1 MTLTELKK
9 MNKAQL
15 QEACASFEIV
25 FEDSAKKDELIDL
38 LVKSGHVEDEGELSE
53 EEKLSIELQGEC
65 VKREIDLNGT
75 ESVEELKELIAN
87 HDASNAPKSSDAPKV
102 EEEVEFCPFEDL
114 QKDGFVLIGKI
125 KALATE
131 RRKQNKP
138 TARLDAAVSQI
149 ERLIKNN
156 FIK

>member
-1 MTLTELKK
+1 MTLKELKK

-25 FEDSAKKDELIDL
+25 FEDKATKDELIDL
-38 LVKSGHVEDEGELSE
+38 LVKAGHVTEDVDSTEEAE
-53 EEKLSIELQGEC
+53 EAEATEEK
-65 VKREIDLNGT
+65 
-75 ESVEELKELIAN
+75 VE
-87 HDASNAPKSSDAPKV
+87 PK
-102 EEEVEFCPFEDL
+102 EVEKDPFEEL
-114 QKDGFVLIGKI
+114 QKDGFALIAKV

-131 RRKQNKP
+131 RRKQSKP
-138 TARLDAAVSQI
+138 TARLDNAVSQI

>member
-1 MTLTELKK
+1 MTLKELKK

-25 FEDSAKKDELIDL
+25 FEDKATKDELIDL
-38 LVKSGHVEDEGELSE
+38 LVKTGHVEEDASE
-53 EEKLSIELQGEC
+53 ESEQSQ
-65 VKREIDLNGT
+65 
-75 ESVEELKELIAN
+75 
-87 HDASNAPKSSDAPKV
+87 
-102 EEEVEFCPFEDL
+102 EEVAIEKDPFEEL
-114 QKDGFVLIGKI
+114 QKDGFALIAKV

-131 RRKQNKP
+131 RRKQSKP

>member
-38 LVKSGHVEDEGELSE
+38 LVKSGHVEE
-53 EEKLSIELQGEC
+53 
-65 VKREIDLNGT
+65 
-75 ESVEELKELIAN
+75 
-87 HDASNAPKSSDAPKV
+87 DAPKEAI
-102 EEEVEFCPFEDL
+102 EEEVAIEKDPFEEL
-114 QKDGFVLIGKI
+114 QQNGFALIAKV

>member
-15 QEACASFEIV
+15 QEVCASFEIV
-25 FEDSAKKDELIDL
+25 FEDNAKKDELIDL
-38 LVKSGHVEDEGELSE
+38 LVKSGHVEEDAEDASEDSLDEMQLPQAT
-53 EEKLSIELQGEC
+53 EKDPFEELQQ
-65 VKREIDLNGT
+65 NGFA
-75 ESVEELKELIAN
+75 LIA
-87 HDASNAPKSSDAPKV
+87 KV
-102 EEEVEFCPFEDL
+102 
-114 QKDGFVLIGKI
+114 